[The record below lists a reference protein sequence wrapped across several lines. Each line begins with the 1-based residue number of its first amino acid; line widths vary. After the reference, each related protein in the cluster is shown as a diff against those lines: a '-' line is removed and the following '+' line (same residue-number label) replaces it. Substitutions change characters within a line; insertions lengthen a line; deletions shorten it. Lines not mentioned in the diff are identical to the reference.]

1 MMKHEITVPETAEME
16 STGKAIVAVAHAMV
30 VQDQESHGQALEFLK
45 STAAK
50 RKVVEEAFAEPKSAA
65 WKAHRSIVEL
75 EQTLLQPCDD
85 ARRIVADK
93 ASRYEAECRRR
104 EEEER
109 RRLEAEARKAEE
121 DRILAEAEI
130 AEAFGQDAVAEE
142 ILNQPV
148 EPTPVVVPTERAKVE
163 GVSSRELWRAE
174 IVDLAALVR
183 AAANNPAFVALLMP
197 NMPALNALARATKQL
212 MNVPGVKAVAE
223 KSLAVRTK

>member
-1 MMKHEITVPETAEME
+1 MRHEITVPETADME
-16 STGKAIVAVAHAMV
+16 STGKVIVAVAHAMV
-30 VQDQESHGQALEFLK
+30 VKDQETHGQALEFLK

-65 WKAHRSIVEL
+65 WKAHKAIVEL
-75 EQTLLQPCDD
+75 EKKLVQPCDD

-93 ASRYEAECRRR
+93 ASQYEAECRRR

-197 NMPALNALARATKQL
+197 NMPALNALARATKTL

-223 KSLAVRTK
+223 TSLAVRTK

>member
-1 MMKHEITVPETAEME
+1 MKHEIAVPETADME
-16 STGKAIVAVAHAMV
+16 STGKVIVAVAHAMV
-30 VQDQESHGQALEFLK
+30 VKDQETHGQALEFLK

-65 WKAHRSIVEL
+65 WKAHKAIVEL
-75 EQTLLQPCDD
+75 EKKLVQPCDD

-130 AEAFGQDAVAEE
+130 AESFGDDVTAEA
-142 ILNQPV
+142 ILSQPV
-148 EPTPVVVPTERAKVE
+148 EPMPVAVPTERAKVE
-163 GVSSRELWRAE
+163 GVSSRELWRVE